1 MDRRVQKVILL
12 MEEDIRKSLT
22 LDEMAQAVNLSPS
35 HLYHLFKS
43 ETSES
48 PRRYLKMLR
57 MRRAK
62 ELLETTFMS
71 IKEIVAVTG
80 ANDGS
85 HFVRDFKK
93 QYGMTPTQYRRA
105 LSAEA
110 PSAPSRQEPR
120 AEAGSANR

>member
-12 MEEDIRKSLT
+12 IEEDIRRSLT

-43 ETSES
+43 ETGAS
-48 PRRYLKMLR
+48 PRQYLKTLR
-57 MRRAK
+57 MNQAK
-62 ELLETTFMS
+62 KLLETTFMTV
-71 IKEIVAVTG
+71 KEIGLVTG

-93 QYGMTPTQYRRA
+93 QYNMTPTQYRQA
-105 LSAEA
+105 LSKEA
-110 PSAPSRQEPR
+110 
-120 AEAGSANR
+120 

>member
-1 MDRRVQKVILL
+1 

-22 LDEMAQAVNLSPS
+22 LDELAQTVNLSPS

-43 ETSES
+43 ETGES
-48 PRRYLKMLR
+48 PRRYLKTLR

-71 IKEIVAVTG
+71 VKEIVAVTG

-93 QYGMTPTQYRRA
+93 QYSMTPTEYRRA
-105 LSAEA
+105 LAS
-110 PSAPSRQEPR
+110 SV
-120 AEAGSANR
+120 